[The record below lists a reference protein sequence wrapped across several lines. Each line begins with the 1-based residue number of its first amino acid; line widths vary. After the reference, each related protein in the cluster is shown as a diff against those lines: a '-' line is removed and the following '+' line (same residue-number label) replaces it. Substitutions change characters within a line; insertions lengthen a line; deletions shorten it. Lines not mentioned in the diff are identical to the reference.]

1 MFASLGVLK
10 KSLHFHSHVYN
21 RIPLV
26 VTFQMVFDLNENY
39 LEMFPYWPIQG
50 VITAKVSLRS
60 L

>member
-10 KSLHFHSHVYN
+10 KSLPFHSHFYN

-50 VITAKVSLRS
+50 VITI
-60 L
+60 